1 MRGPGGP
8 ANEENKCSA
17 ASPATPVLSARQT
30 LRWEDETE
38 AKCSPAS
45 LTRAVGRSVE
55 QDFLGGSGALPK
67 WTRKKIRRRLLCSLA
82 RPAPAPASY
91 KPAEGERSATAGERE
106 AASLVRKWTE
116 IVPAEAN
123 NAAPLSASLSLFA
136 ACSPRSFSGRR
147 KDQLQPA
154 GGAKAAGRERE
165 GGGKTKQQ

>member
-1 MRGPGGP
+1 MFSRLPHSSGRSRSVGRAGLSRRQRR
-8 ANEENKCSA
+8 ATEVDKEENKA
-17 ASPATPVLSARQT
+17 AAPLLSRSTGARACQLQT
-30 LRWEDETE
+30 R
-38 AKCSPAS
+38 
-45 LTRAVGRSVE
+45 GR
-55 QDFLGGSGALPK
+55 
-67 WTRKKIRRRLLCSLA
+67 R
-82 RPAPAPASY
+82 
-91 KPAEGERSATAGERE
+91 ERSATAGERE

-136 ACSPRSFSGRR
+136 ACSPRSFSGQR